1 MKFTDVLFLNFA
13 GVIRGAIAFGLVLR
27 LDESLENRNVIIT
40 TVLALVIVTT
50 IIFGATMT
58 ILKVALLEDNS
69 ILSSPNSSQNDADH
83 EEYNLQVKAPLLR
96 NSSTSQSFKLS
107 YTENKFSTSFMDL
120 HQIFVEE
127 RQEELDG

>member
-27 LDESLENRNVIIT
+27 LDGKLENRNVIIT

-58 ILKVALLEDNS
+58 IMKVALLEDNS
-69 ILSSPNSSQNDADH
+69 ITSSPNSSDNEIIH
-83 EEYNLQVKAPLLR
+83 EEFKIQVKEPLLR
-96 NSSTSQSFKLS
+96 NSSGSQSFKLS
-107 YTENKFSTSFMDL
+107 YSENKFSTSFMDL
-120 HQIFVEE
+120 HQVFVEE
-127 RQEELDG
+127 RQEELAG